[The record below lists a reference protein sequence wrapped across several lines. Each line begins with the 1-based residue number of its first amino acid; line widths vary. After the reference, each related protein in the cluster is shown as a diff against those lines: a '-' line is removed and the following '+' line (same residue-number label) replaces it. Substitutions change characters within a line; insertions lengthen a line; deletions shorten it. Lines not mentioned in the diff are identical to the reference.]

1 MNNQVQN
8 IPTGLSMAF
17 SQNVDSVD
25 YFSSLSPDEQQDILK
40 NSHLLKSA
48 ENNKYEDIEKNNSN
62 FL

>member
-1 MNNQVQN
+1 MDNKVPN

-25 YFSSLSPDEQQDILK
+25 YFASLSPDEQQDIIK
-40 NSHLLKSA
+40 NSHLLKSS
-48 ENNKYEDIEKNNSN
+48 ENAKSIDTNRSN

>member
-1 MNNQVQN
+1 
-8 IPTGLSMAF
+8 MAF

-40 NSHLLKSA
+40 NSRLLKSS
-48 ENNKYEDIEKNNSN
+48 EDDKYQDLEKNNSN

>member
-1 MNNQVQN
+1 MDNKVPN

-25 YFSSLSPDEQQDILK
+25 YFASLSPDEQQDIIK
-40 NSHLLKSA
+40 NSHLLKSS
-48 ENNKYEDIEKNNSN
+48 ENAKSIDTNHSN